1 MDRRKRKNTVYVVE
15 DVEEERFREASLLIR
30 TFGFTLA
37 FFLQL
42 GFPIL
47 AAVLLSNDNVLKR
60 PSRDINRLLQS
71 LLYKASI
78 FRHIKC
84 PPLHRKETT
93 VLSTPWYAN
102 WRRGTERSLW
112 RHPPSRYVVVRNRR
126 FTGGSYSTT
135 CLSVRP
141 SRRSGKSLEP
151 EKAGSLCEK
160 KEPQWKLQLL
170 LRLN

>member
-78 FRHIKC
+78 FQYFVI
-84 PPLHRKETT
+84 
-93 VLSTPWYAN
+93 
-102 WRRGTERSLW
+102 
-112 RHPPSRYVVVRNRR
+112 
-126 FTGGSYSTT
+126 
-135 CLSVRP
+135 
-141 SRRSGKSLEP
+141 
-151 EKAGSLCEK
+151 
-160 KEPQWKLQLL
+160 
-170 LRLN
+170 